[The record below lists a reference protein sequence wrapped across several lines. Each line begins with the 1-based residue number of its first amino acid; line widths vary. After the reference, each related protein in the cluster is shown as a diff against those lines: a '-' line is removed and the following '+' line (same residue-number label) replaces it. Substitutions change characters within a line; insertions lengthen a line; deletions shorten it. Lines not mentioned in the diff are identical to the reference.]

1 MQKTHL
7 WHLCHLSRQKAYWL
21 IIFSCLPLFATA
33 QWEGHKKEKS
43 RYTEEAHPSLFRKNR
58 LSQRL
63 HFGFQL
69 AILRSNIDIKY
80 NDSYLNGNT
89 NIASINPSP
98 SPGFI
103 IGGYGSYRISDF
115 WDIKPQFNFFA
126 AYERKLNYQYTDGK
140 PADVRT
146 VEAAMFELPILLKY
160 RSKLRNITN
169 MYWVVGIKPSFS
181 LSQKSSDKDKV
192 LLTNQDLS
200 IEYGFGFDVFFP
212 YFKFAPELRF
222 SHGMMNVLNTGNQ
235 NAYTRPLARL
245 ATHSATLYF
254 HFGG

>member
-1 MQKTHL
+1 MQKTHF
-7 WHLCHLSRQKAYWL
+7 WHLCHLSGQKTCL
-21 IIFSCLPLFATA
+21 VILLSCLPIWVQA

-43 RYTEEAHPSLFRKNR
+43 KYTENAHPSLFRKNR
-58 LSQRL
+58 LNHRL

-69 AILRSNIDIKY
+69 AMMRSNVDIRY
-80 NDSYLNGNT
+80 SDEYLNRST
-89 NIASINPSP
+89 ELSSLVSSP

-103 IGGYGSYRISDF
+103 IGGYGCYRISDF

-126 AYERKLNYQYTDGK
+126 AYERTLTYDYVGTKASDT
-140 PADVRT
+140 RT
-146 VEAAMFELPILLKY
+146 IEAAMFEVPILLKY

-169 MYWVVGIKPSFS
+169 MYWVIGVKPSFS

-192 LLTNQDLS
+192 LLQNRDLT
-200 IEYGFGFDVFFP
+200 IEYGMGFDIFFP

-222 SHGMMNVLNTGNQ
+222 SHGLLNVLNTDNK
-235 NAYTRPLARL
+235 NFYTRQMSRL
-245 ATHSATLYF
+245 TTHTATLYF